1 METDRYQRRKVSHFT
16 DLEVWQ
22 LARELARRVYPLT
35 RRTPMSADFAMIGQI
50 RKSVISISSNIAEG
64 FEREGNRE
72 FIQFLSIAKGSG
84 GELES
89 QLILAADQDYIDPG
103 ELEGLQSLI
112 RRISAMVSSLSNHL
126 KRSQYRGRKY
136 NP

>member
-1 METDRYQRRKVSHFT
+1 
-16 DLEVWQ
+16 
-22 LARELARRVYPLT
+22 
-35 RRTPMSADFAMIGQI
+35 MSADFAMIGQI

-112 RRISAMVSSLSNHL
+112 RRISAMVRSLSNHL